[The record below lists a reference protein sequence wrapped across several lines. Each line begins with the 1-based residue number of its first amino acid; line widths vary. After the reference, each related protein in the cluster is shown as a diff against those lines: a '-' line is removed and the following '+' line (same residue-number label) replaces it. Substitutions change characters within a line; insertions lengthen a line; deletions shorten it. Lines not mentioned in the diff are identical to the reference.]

1 MKNSTIVLVVCICL
15 IVVSCKKQIISG
27 PIEPSL
33 AGQWLMVLYIDS
45 TVQVAETK
53 EDSYLHFNPFMSST
67 PYPSVGDVKMKITF
81 DDSNELTG
89 KIQGNTLF
97 NGFDINFSRTYNNE
111 FSYNAGNW
119 SLALDPPWGQYFYN
133 CIQTATSY
141 AFDSELRLLINSP
154 TKTIVFVRE

>member
-1 MKNSTIVLVVCICL
+1 MKNSTLVLVVCICL

-53 EDSYLHFNPFMSST
+53 EDSYLHLNPFMSST
-67 PYPSVGDVKMKITF
+67 PYPPVGDVKMKITF

-89 KIQGNTLF
+89 KIQGNTIF
-97 NGFDINFSRTYNNE
+97 NGFDINFSRTYHNE
-111 FSYNAGNW
+111 FS
-119 SLALDPPWGQYFYN
+119 
-133 CIQTATSY
+133 
-141 AFDSELRLLINSP
+141 
-154 TKTIVFVRE
+154 